1 MRAPSTPISDERPR
15 KTTSKCSLSLHQ
27 KPTIGQPNPR
37 CVAGEGPKKTTEKTG
52 TKSLAILIAGVL
64 LVLALNESV
73 VPLPMPVVP

>member
-37 CVAGEGPKKTTEKTG
+37 CVAGEGPKKTTEKKRNKEPCDINRRCAFG
-52 TKSLAILIAGVL
+52 LSP
-64 LVLALNESV
+64 E
-73 VPLPMPVVP
+73 